1 MQNPKIIG
9 RWPGGIRD
17 ENRADTDL
25 VSKIFMP
32 FRGGNYGTLKVEIF
46 VSRDD
51 EDRGGIVLRLL
62 TDGDESNFMPACR
75 EVNDGVE
82 IYIAGDGESRGF
94 LTALKSAIATFVCEQ
109 LWLGKKT

>member
-9 RWPGGIRD
+9 RSPGGFRD

-25 VSKIFMP
+25 VSNIFMP
-32 FRGGNYGTLKVEIF
+32 FRGENYGTLKVELF

-62 TDGDESNFMPACR
+62 TDGDESNFIPACR
-75 EVNDGVE
+75 EVKDGVE
-82 IYIAGDGESRGF
+82 IYLAGDGESRGF